1 MHLTQVRR
9 TAAIGVLAAL
19 TLTGTAV
26 TARAAVPDGITLVG
40 KAGAL
45 CRYQVNHPGGIYI
58 YEQNTVGRT
67 LGSLANGILFDAN
80 CTNGTGEGYVDC
92 GSNNLWKAVTVAGG
106 RTGYVKTKCLIRR

>member
-1 MHLTQVRR
+1 MHLQRGGVRR
-9 TAAIGVLAAL
+9 TALVGVLAAL
-19 TLTGTAV
+19 TLSGTAV
-26 TARAAVPDGITLVG
+26 TAQAAVPRE
-40 KAGAL
+40 AAL

-67 LGSLANGILFDAN
+67 LGSIANGILFDAN